1 MAPTLTEVRNTL
13 SADADRGTAARES
26 ALAIVASPLQIE
38 QLARLRSYIAAGETD
53 HNICVELDV
62 RPSELKQLKK
72 QLYEQESVELNAR
85 STADTYIEYRLR
97 MERIC
102 DDLDGVHNGATA
114 ARQFTAAMGAL
125 KAKAAIID
133 KVIDRGQDMGLVSR
147 AAKKHEVIGGVAVAH
162 LSDSDLLDKMREIH
176 TTTQTSIEQYGE
188 VSITDIP
195 IPDIYTED

>member
-1 MAPTLTEVRNTL
+1 MA
-13 SADADRGTAARES
+13 A
-26 ALAIVASPLQIE
+26 PLQIE
-38 QLARLRSYIAAGETD
+38 QLARLRSFIAAGETD

-72 QLYEQESVELNAR
+72 QLFEQESVELNAR
-85 STADTYIEYRLR
+85 STADTFIEYRLR

-162 LSDSDLLDKMREIH
+162 LTDSDLLDKMREIH
-176 TTTQTSIEQYGE
+176 TTTQTYIEHYGE
-188 VSITDIP
+188 KSISDIS
-195 IPDIYTED
+195 IPDIYSED